1 MKKRTKIQVFGAA
14 LRKYLL
20 VSVLYCL
27 AFSSSA
33 DVILTDG
40 EYEELLRQIDSL
52 ETSLTE
58 SDRLMSE
65 KQDELK
71 QREAELSERVSEL
84 NERENELKQRE
95 SDLRERESSLTLKEN
110 LCQQQEKFL
119 REQKQ
124 EQNRARIASVL
135 ENVAWGLAGFGI
147 GRYTR

>member
-1 MKKRTKIQVFGAA
+1 MSGARLKRF
-14 LRKYLL
+14 LL
-20 VSVLYCL
+20 VLVLCCL

-33 DVILTDG
+33 DVVLTDG
-40 EYEELLRQIDSL
+40 EYSELLRQIDSL
-52 ETSLTE
+52 EMSLKE
-58 SDRLMSE
+58 RDKLMNE
-65 KQDELK
+65 RQEELK
-71 QREAELSERVSEL
+71 AREADLSERVSEL

-110 LCQQQEKFL
+110 LCQQQETFL
-119 REQKQ
+119 KEQRQ

>member
-1 MKKRTKIQVFGAA
+1 MSGARLKRF
-14 LRKYLL
+14 L
-20 VSVLYCL
+20 SVLVLCCL

-52 ETSLTE
+52 ETSLKE
-58 SDRLMSE
+58 KDKLMNE
-65 KQDELK
+65 RQDELK
-71 QREAELSERVSEL
+71 QREEELSERTS
-84 NERENELKQRE
+84 ELKQRE

-110 LCQQQEKFL
+110 LCQQQETFL
-119 REQKQ
+119 KEQRQ

>member
-1 MKKRTKIQVFGAA
+1 MSGAR
-14 LRKYLL
+14 LRRFL
-20 VSVLYCL
+20 SVLVLCCL

-52 ETSLTE
+52 ETSLKE
-58 SDRLMSE
+58 KDKLMNE
-65 KQDELK
+65 RQDELK
-71 QREAELSERVSEL
+71 QREEELSERTS
-84 NERENELKQRE
+84 ELKQRE

-110 LCQQQEKFL
+110 LCQQQETFL
-119 REQKQ
+119 KEQRQ

>member
-1 MKKRTKIQVFGAA
+1 MKKKQKRRVQVSGAR
-14 LRKYLL
+14 LRRFL
-20 VSVLYCL
+20 SVFVLCCL

-52 ETSLTE
+52 ETSLKE
-58 SDRLMSE
+58 KDNLMSE
-65 KQDELK
+65 RQDELK
-71 QREAELSERVSEL
+71 QRE
-84 NERENELKQRE
+84 N
-95 SDLRERESSLTLKEN
+95 DLRERESSLTLKEN
-110 LCQQQEKFL
+110 LCQQQETFL
-119 REQKQ
+119 KEQRQ

>member
-1 MKKRTKIQVFGAA
+1 MSGAR
-14 LRKYLL
+14 LRRFL
-20 VSVLYCL
+20 SVLVLCCL

-52 ETSLTE
+52 ETSLKE
-58 SDRLMSE
+58 RDKLMSE
-65 KQDELK
+65 RQEELK
-71 QREAELSERVSEL
+71 TREADLSERASEL

-110 LCQQQEKFL
+110 LCQQQETFL
-119 REQKQ
+119 REQRQ

-135 ENVAWGLAGFGI
+135 ENVAWGLAGYGI
-147 GRYTR
+147 GRYSR

>member
-1 MKKRTKIQVFGAA
+1 MSGAR
-14 LRKYLL
+14 LRKFL
-20 VSVLYCL
+20 SVLVLCCL

-40 EYEELLRQIDSL
+40 EYEELLKQIDSL
-52 ETSLTE
+52 ETSLKE
-58 SDRLMSE
+58 KDKLMSE
-65 KQDELK
+65 RQDEWK

-84 NERENELKQRE
+84 NERQDELKQRE

-110 LCQQQEKFL
+110 LCQQQETFL
-119 REQKQ
+119 KEQRQ

-135 ENVAWGLAGFGI
+135 ENVVWGLAGFGI

>member
-1 MKKRTKIQVFGAA
+1 MSGAR
-14 LRKYLL
+14 LRKFL
-20 VSVLYCL
+20 SVLVLCCL

-40 EYEELLRQIDSL
+40 EYEELLKQIDSL
-52 ETSLTE
+52 ETSLKE
-58 SDRLMSE
+58 RDKPMNERQEELMQREAELSE
-65 KQDELK
+65 
-71 QREAELSERVSEL
+71 REAELSERVSEL

-119 REQKQ
+119 KEQRQ

>member
-1 MKKRTKIQVFGAA
+1 MRS
-14 LRKYLL
+14 L
-20 VSVLYCL
+20 VSGARLRRFLSVLVLCCL

-52 ETSLTE
+52 ETSLKE
-58 SDRLMSE
+58 RDKLMSE
-65 KQDELK
+65 RQEELK
-71 QREAELSERVSEL
+71 TREADLSERASEL

-110 LCQQQEKFL
+110 LCQQQETFL
-119 REQKQ
+119 KEQRQ

-135 ENVAWGLAGFGI
+135 ENVAWGLAGYGI
-147 GRYTR
+147 GRYSR

>member
-1 MKKRTKIQVFGAA
+1 MRSRVSGAKLKKF
-14 LRKYLL
+14 L
-20 VSVLYCL
+20 SVLVLCCL

-40 EYEELLRQIDSL
+40 EYEELLIRIDSL
-52 ETSLTE
+52 EKSLKE
-58 SDRLMSE
+58 RDKLMSE
-65 KQDELK
+65 RQDELK
-71 QREAELSERVSEL
+71 AREAELSERTSEL

-110 LCQQQEKFL
+110 LCQQQETFL
-119 REQKQ
+119 KEQRQ

-135 ENVAWGLAGFGI
+135 EKIAWGLAGFGI

>member
-1 MKKRTKIQVFGAA
+1 MSGAR
-14 LRKYLL
+14 LRKFL
-20 VSVLYCL
+20 SVLVLCCL

-52 ETSLTE
+52 ETSLKE
-58 SDRLMSE
+58 RDKLMSE
-65 KQDELK
+65 RQDELK
-71 QREAELSERVSEL
+71 AREAELSERVSEL
-84 NERENELKQRE
+84 SERESELKQRE

-110 LCQQQEKFL
+110 LCQQQETFL
-119 REQKQ
+119 KEQRQ